1 MNWLKRRWNNF
12 MNSYSV
18 RDNRV
23 VCFMIQP
30 RHPYK
35 ALCLRYR
42 KWRVNRS
49 LRVLDALDWHL
60 KQQGWSRQ
68 KIRRFWRE
76 FHSKPQ
82 FRTYW
87 LNQLTQQ

>member
-1 MNWLKRRWNNF
+1 MNIIRRW
-12 MNSYSV
+12 YLGI

-35 ALCLRYR
+35 AVRGWL
-42 KWRVNRS
+42 WRRSVNRS
-49 LRVLDALDWHL
+49 LRVLDALDWHMKRL
-60 KQQGWSRQ
+60 GWSRK
-68 KIRRFWRE
+68 KIRRFWGE
-76 FHSKPQ
+76 FRSKPQ
-82 FRTYW
+82 SRTYW